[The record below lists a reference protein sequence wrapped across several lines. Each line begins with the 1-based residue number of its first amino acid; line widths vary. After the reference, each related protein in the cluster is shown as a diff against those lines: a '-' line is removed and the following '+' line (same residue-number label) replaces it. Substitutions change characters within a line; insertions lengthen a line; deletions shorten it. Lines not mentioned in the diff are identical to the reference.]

1 MRQRDHA
8 DSQRRWLAE
17 ETARLMAEQGIAETE
32 RARRKVAE
40 KAGIDNKRLWPSNEE
55 VQEALLAYRR
65 LFWRPD
71 QAANLLQRREQALAA
86 MRHFA
91 PFAPRLVGALGDDYP
106 DPDQPVRLHL
116 FAEAVDEIV
125 LALLNQGIPWRDR
138 QEQRRF
144 ADGTRR
150 SLPLLTFMAGDTPIE
165 LLALPTLARSNP
177 PLSSRDERPERGLDE
192 AGVARLVEEAR
203 GLMALAR

>member
-1 MRQRDHA
+1 MRQRDRA
-8 DSQRRWLAE
+8 ETQRRWLAE
-17 ETARLMAEQGIAETE
+17 ETARLMAEQGIPEPE

-40 KAGIDNKRLWPSNEE
+40 RAGIDNKRLWPNNEE

-71 QAANLLQRREQALAA
+71 QGATLLQRRGQALAA

-91 PFAPRLVGALGDDYP
+91 RFGPRLVGALIDAYP

-116 FAEAVDEIV
+116 FAETVDEVV
-125 LALLNQGIPWRDR
+125 LALLNQGIPWRER

-150 SLPLLTFMAGDTPIE
+150 VMPVLTFIAGDTPVE
-165 LLALPTLARSNP
+165 LLVLPTLARSNP
-177 PLSSRDERPERGLDE
+177 PLALRDERPERGLDE
-192 AGVARLVEEAR
+192 AALGHLLDEAR
-203 GLMALAR
+203 GLTGSAR